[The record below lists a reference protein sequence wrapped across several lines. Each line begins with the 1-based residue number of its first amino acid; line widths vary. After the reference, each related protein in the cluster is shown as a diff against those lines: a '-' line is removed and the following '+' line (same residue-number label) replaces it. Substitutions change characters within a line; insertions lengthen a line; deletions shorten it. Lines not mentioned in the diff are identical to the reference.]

1 MIVGIG
7 NDIVQVSRIAQSVE
21 RYGKQF
27 LDKVFTPD
35 EQAYCETR
43 HNRAQHYA
51 VRFAAKE
58 AFSKAIGTGW
68 TEEFGWR
75 DISVVRNGDGK
86 PSIALQGALA
96 KKWGTHRVHL
106 SLSHT
111 TDTALATVVIEKV
124 G

>member
-7 NDIVQVSRIAQSVE
+7 NDIVQISRIAQSVE
-21 RYGKQF
+21 NYGKQF
-27 LDKVFTPD
+27 LDKVFTDD
-35 EQAYCETR
+35 EQVYCESR
-43 HNRAQHYA
+43 NNRAQHYA

-75 DISVVRNGDGK
+75 DISVLRNSEGK

-96 KKWGTHRVHL
+96 QKWNTYSIHL

-111 TDTALATVVIEKV
+111 TDMALATVVIERIA
-124 G
+124 